1 MIIMYHMIIRIK
13 DFQINVIIIFLIFT
27 ILVSVSGCGNKGP
40 LTVPVMPDQQNEESA
55 INTPVPV
62 T

>member
-1 MIIMYHMIIRIK
+1 MIIRIK